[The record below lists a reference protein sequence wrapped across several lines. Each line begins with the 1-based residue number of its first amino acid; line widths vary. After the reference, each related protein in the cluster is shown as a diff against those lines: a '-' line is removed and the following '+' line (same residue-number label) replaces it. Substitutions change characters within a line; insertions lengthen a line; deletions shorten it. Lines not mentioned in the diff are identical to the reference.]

1 MSNITTL
8 FIGKSHLHLPLVK
21 STNLYAQELISK
33 SKPIEGTAI
42 SAAHQTQGR
51 GQIGSKWVS
60 EPDKNLIVSV
70 ILYPKFL
77 LPTQQFKLSQAVS
90 LAVFHTVA
98 QYIDPAII
106 SIKWPNDI
114 YVRHKK
120 IAGILIQNAVSRKN
134 IQSSIIG
141 LGLNVNQSAFPNDL
155 ANPTSLT
162 LETGESFPIKRICS
176 IFFQYLEQF
185 YLKLKNQNW
194 NTLEV
199 QYLKNLYRFGTESQ
213 FIINSDS
220 PRIVRG
226 KIMGVSP
233 LGQLRVSINDQEQ
246 LFNVKEISFV

>member
-33 SKPIEGTAI
+33 TKPIEGTAI

-98 QYIDPAII
+98 HYIDPALIT
-106 SIKWPNDI
+106 IKWPNDI

-141 LGLNVNQSAFPNDL
+141 LGLNVNQQSYPDDL
-155 ANPTSLT
+155 KNPTSLT
-162 LETGESFPIKRICS
+162 LETGKSFPLKMIYPV
-176 IFFQYLEQF
+176 FFQYLEQF
-185 YLKLKNQNW
+185 YLKLKNRQW
-194 NTLEV
+194 NSLET
-199 QYLKNLYRFGTESQ
+199 QYLKNLYRFGMESQ
-213 FIINSDS
+213 FIINTDT

-226 KIMGVSP
+226 NITGVSP
-233 LGQLRVSINDQEQ
+233 LGQLNVSIDGQEQ